1 MKRIVLFVL
10 AAVFALTLGF
20 ASQPAAAQD
29 DNLFAVLSSQP
40 DLSILV
46 SAVEAA
52 GLQDT
57 LSDPALAATLFAPV
71 NAVFD
76 EIPDDALAAL
86 LADTDAL
93 TALLTYHVV
102 PEAISREAFNANG
115 QALTSLQ
122 GESYIATTL
131 PLGKTLVGGAEV
143 VEGDIAAGSSVIH
156 TIDSLLLPLALRES
170 VTSPRI
176 RIAYNREMGRA
187 FIQDLLNAP
196 TFEQAQAVGDAIVAE
211 DYIQHNP
218 LVEQGRA
225 GLLGFL
231 EVMPT
236 FFTNTAFTL
245 KDVIAS
251 EDTVVAR
258 WVWSATHSGTF
269 LTYEATNRDFEM
281 GVIDMWIVRDGY
293 LYEHW
298 DEIGWSYA
306 LAQLGIYQFPPEP
319 IGPVQGYPTDN

>member
-1 MKRIVLFVL
+1 MKRIVILFVL
-10 AAVFALTLGF
+10 LVAALTF
-20 ASQPAAAQD
+20 APISAQD
-29 DNLFAVLSSQP
+29 ESVMSVLRSR
-40 DLSILV
+40 DELSTLV
-46 SAVEAA
+46 AAIDAA
-52 GLQDT
+52 GLADT
-57 LSDPALAATLFAPV
+57 LSDPALAVTLFAPTD
-71 NAVFD
+71 AVFD
-76 EIPDDALAAL
+76 ELPDDAIAGL
-86 LADTDAL
+86 LADTDTL
-93 TALLTYHVV
+93 TQLLTYHVATE
-102 PEAISREAFNANG
+102 PLTSAAISANG
-115 QALTSLQ
+115 QALTTLQ

-131 PLGKTLVGGAEV
+131 PLGKTLVGGSEV
-143 VEGDIAAGSSVIH
+143 VEGNIAAGNSIIH
-156 TIDSLLLPLALRES
+156 TIDSLLLPSALRGTIS
-170 VTSPRI
+170 SPRI
-176 RIAYNREMGRA
+176 RTAYNRELGRA

-196 TFEQAQAVGDAIVAE
+196 NFEQAQAVGDAIVAE

-218 LVEQGRA
+218 LVQQGRA

-245 KDVIAS
+245 KDVIAD

-269 LTYEATNRDFEM
+269 LTYEATNRDFDM
-281 GVIDMWIVRDGY
+281 GVIDMWIVRDGF

>member
-1 MKRIVLFVL
+1 MKRITSALVLSII
-10 AAVFALTLGF
+10 AISLTF
-20 ASQPAAAQD
+20 TPTRAQD
-29 DNLFAVLSSQP
+29 NNVISVLSSREE
-40 DLSILV
+40 LSTLAT
-46 SAVEAA
+46 AVEAA
-52 GLQDT
+52 GLSET
-57 LSDPALAATLFAPV
+57 LSDPALAITLFAPT

-76 EIPDDALAAL
+76 ELPEDLVAGL
-86 LADTDAL
+86 LADTGTL
-93 TALLTYHVV
+93 TQLLTYHVV
-102 PEAISREAFNANG
+102 PEALTAEALSPNS
-115 QALTSLQ
+115 QVLTSMQ
-122 GESYIATTL
+122 GETYTATTL

-143 VEGDIAAGSSVIH
+143 IEGNITVGDSIIH
-156 TIDSLLLPLALRES
+156 TIDSLLLPEALRDS
-170 VTSPRI
+170 ITSPRI
-176 RIAYNREMGRA
+176 RIAHNRELGRA

-196 TFEQAQAVGDAIVAE
+196 DFEQTQAVGEAIVAE

-269 LTYEATNRDFEM
+269 LTYEATNRDFDM
-281 GVIDMWIVRDGY
+281 GVIDMWIVKDGV

-319 IGPVQGYPTDN
+319 IGPVQGYPTEN

>member
-1 MKRIVLFVL
+1 MKRFVAVLLTLML
-10 AAVFALTLGF
+10 AAWSLLPASAQTDSILDTLR
-20 ASQPAAAQD
+20 
-29 DNLFAVLSSQP
+29 SQP
-40 DLSILV
+40 DLSVLV
-46 SAVEAA
+46 SAIEAA
-52 GLQDT
+52 GLDTT
-57 LSDPALAATLFAPV
+57 LSDPALAATLFAPT

-76 EIPDDALAAL
+76 ELPD
-86 LADTDAL
+86 DAL
-93 TALLTYHVV
+93 TALLADTETLQTLLTYHVV
-102 PEAISREAFNANG
+102 AEPLTAAAISPNG
-115 QALTSLQ
+115 QVLTSLQ
-122 GESYIATTL
+122 GETYTATTL
-131 PLGKTLVGGAEV
+131 PLGKTLVGGSTV
-143 VEGDIAAGSSVIH
+143 VTADIEAGASIIH
-156 TIDSLLLPLALRES
+156 TIDSLLLPADLRAS
-170 VTSPRI
+170 ITSPRI
-176 RIAYNREMGRA
+176 RTAANRELGRA

-196 TFEQAQAVGDAIVAE
+196 TFEQAQAVGAAIVAE

-218 LVEQGRA
+218 LVAQGRA

-236 FFTNTAFTL
+236 FFTNTAFAL

-269 LTYEATNRDFEM
+269 LTYEATNRDFDM
-281 GVIDMWIVRDGY
+281 GVIDMWIVRDGF

-319 IGPVQGYPTDN
+319 IGPVQGYPTTN